1 MVEAEVF
8 HMLVER
14 LGNIED
20 TLGRIN
26 KQLREDRQPRRLADL
41 KVEHFAEKA
50 VAHREQNV
58 IQDMFRRSDRS
69 VGTWLNWGLNQSEID
84 TLKRNGFSV
93 FANKKYSLLVQQYVS
108 WGGFT
113 LEQFHDEDI
122 YQL

>member
-14 LGNIED
+14 LGNVED
-20 TLGRIN
+20 ALGRI
-26 KQLREDRQPRRLADL
+26 EDRLAKEPRCLEDL

-50 VAHREQNV
+50 VAHREQSV
-58 IQDMFRRSDRS
+58 MKDMFRCSDGA
-69 VGTWLNWGLNQSEID
+69 VGTWLNWGLTQSEID

-93 FANKKYSLLVQQYVS
+93 FVNKRITPSVQQYVS

-113 LEQFHDEDI
+113 VEQFHDKDI

>member
-14 LGNIED
+14 LGNVED
-20 TLGRIN
+20 TLGRIE
-26 KQLREDRQPRRLADL
+26 KQLQKDRQPRRFADL

-50 VAHREQNV
+50 VAHREQSV
-58 IQDMFRRSDRS
+58 IQDMFLSSNRS
-69 VGTWLNWGLNQSEID
+69 VGTWLDWGLDQSEID
-84 TLKRNGFSV
+84 TLKRNGFSLFV
-93 FANKKYSLLVQQYVS
+93 NKRITPSVQQYVS

-113 LEQFHDEDI
+113 VEQFHDKDI